1 MNALDWTLFALT
13 QIPLFVA
20 FASLPRMLRNV
31 RRVRVVTHALFP
43 LSQAAFIGLQMA
55 YALDARDWPY
65 VAALAVCSLICAG
78 IDVLLVRHLVAS
90 EQRDMQDNR
99 VRLLDVQTEAQR
111 RRMREFRAET
121 QSVHTDYARFV
132 ERLDQI
138 DTDLRNGASEQA
150 VERSIQSASNAFC
163 PHTARMCENLA
174 VDALLAMKMHDAQRR
189 GIDVQCDV
197 RVSHHTPL
205 SDVEL
210 CAVFANLCDNA
221 IHACVR
227 IREHGGG
234 GGSGSAWICIRARA
248 DARQCVVNVTNAY
261 RADAADDG
269 GPHCAEHVGFGDTT
283 IPEHGWGLSILE
295 SIAAQHGGE
304 CTSMPCD
311 GYWLAVFRA

>member
-20 FASLPRMLRNV
+20 LASLPRMLRNV

-121 QSVHTDYARFV
+121 QSVHADYTRFV

-163 PHTARMCENLA
+163 ATR
-174 VDALLAMKMHDAQRR
+174 
-189 GIDVQCDV
+189 
-197 RVSHHTPL
+197 
-205 SDVEL
+205 
-210 CAVFANLCDNA
+210 
-221 IHACVR
+221 HACVKIWR
-227 IREHGGG
+227 
-234 GGSGSAWICIRARA
+234 W
-248 DARQCVVNVTNAY
+248 T
-261 RADAADDG
+261 
-269 GPHCAEHVGFGDTT
+269 HC
-283 IPEHGWGLSILE
+283 S
-295 SIAAQHGGE
+295 
-304 CTSMPCD
+304 
-311 GYWLAVFRA
+311 R

>member
-20 FASLPRMLRNV
+20 LASLPRMLRNV

-121 QSVHTDYARFV
+121 QSVHADYARFV

-138 DTDLRNGASEQA
+138 DTDLCNGASEQA
-150 VERSIQSASNAFC
+150 VEKSIQSASNAFC
-163 PHTARMCENLA
+163 AHTARMCENLA
-174 VDALLAMKMHDAQRR
+174 VDALLAMKTQDARR
-189 GIDVQCDV
+189 QGIDVQCDV
-197 RVSHHTPL
+197 RVSQRTPL

-221 IHACVR
+221 IHACVQMG
-227 IREHGGG
+227 EHGGRG
-234 GGSGSAWICIRARA
+234 NAWMRVRARA

-261 RADAADDG
+261 RADASDNG
-269 GPHCAEHVGFGDTT
+269 VPRRAEHVSFGDAT

-304 CTSMPCD
+304 CTSIPC
-311 GYWLAVFRA
+311 GEYWLAVFRA

>member
-20 FASLPRMLRNV
+20 LASLPRMLRNV

-121 QSVHTDYARFV
+121 QSVHADYARFV

-138 DTDLRNGASEQA
+138 DTDLRNGASEQT
-150 VERSIQSASNAFC
+150 VERSIQSASSAFC
-163 PHTARMCENLA
+163 SHTVRMCENLA
-174 VDALLAMKMHDAQRR
+174 VDALLAMKTQDARR
-189 GIDVQCDV
+189 QGIDVQCDV
-197 RVSHHTPL
+197 RVSQHTPL

-221 IHACVR
+221 IHACVQMPGL
-227 IREHGGG
+227 GGG
-234 GGSGSAWICIRARA
+234 DRDAWMCVRARA

-269 GPHCAEHVGFGDTT
+269 GPHRAEYVDFGDAS
-283 IPEHGWGLSILE
+283 IPKHGWGLSILE

-304 CTSMPCD
+304 CTSMPCG
-311 GYWLAVFRA
+311 GYWLAMFRV

>member
-20 FASLPRMLRNV
+20 LASLPRMLRNV

-121 QSVHTDYARFV
+121 QSVHADYARFV

-150 VERSIQSASNAFC
+150 VEKSIQSASNAFC
-163 PHTARMCENLA
+163 AHTARMCENLA
-174 VDALLAMKMHDAQRR
+174 VDALLAMKTQDARR
-189 GIDVQCDV
+189 QGIDVQCDV
-197 RVSHHTPL
+197 RVSQRTPL

-221 IHACVR
+221 IHACVQMG
-227 IREHGGG
+227 EHGGRG
-234 GGSGSAWICIRARA
+234 NAWMRVRARA

-261 RADAADDG
+261 RADASDNG
-269 GPHCAEHVGFGDTT
+269 VPHRAEHVSFGDAT

-304 CTSMPCD
+304 CTSIPC
-311 GYWLAVFRA
+311 GEYWLAVFRA

>member
-20 FASLPRMLRNV
+20 LASLPRMLRNV

-121 QSVHTDYARFV
+121 QSVHADYARFV

-138 DTDLRNGASEQA
+138 DTDLCNGASEQA
-150 VERSIQSASNAFC
+150 VEKSIQSASNAFC
-163 PHTARMCENLA
+163 AHTARMCENLA
-174 VDALLAMKMHDAQRR
+174 VDALLAMKTQDARR
-189 GIDVQCDV
+189 QGIDVQCDV
-197 RVSHHTPL
+197 RVSQRTPL

-221 IHACVR
+221 IHACVQMG
-227 IREHGGG
+227 EHGGRG
-234 GGSGSAWICIRARA
+234 NAWMRVRARA

-261 RADAADDG
+261 RADASDNG
-269 GPHCAEHVGFGDTT
+269 VPHRAEHVSFGDAT

-304 CTSMPCD
+304 CTSIPC
-311 GYWLAVFRA
+311 GEYWLAMFRV